1 MLKALASYGVAK
13 LLGGGFFLAIVTYML
28 ISVFGR

>member
-13 LLGGGFFLAIVTYML
+13 LLGGGIFLAIVIYML
-28 ISVFGR
+28 LSLFGR